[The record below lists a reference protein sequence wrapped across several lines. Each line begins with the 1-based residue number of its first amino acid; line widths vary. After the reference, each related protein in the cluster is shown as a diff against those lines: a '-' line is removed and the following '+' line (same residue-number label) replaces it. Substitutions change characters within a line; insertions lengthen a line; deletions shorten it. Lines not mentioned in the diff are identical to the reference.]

1 MSVSVVVVVWPACC
15 GAAWA
20 PLWSRAEP
28 KRGLSSVTG
37 VLLSLPVRPSSL
49 LVNEA
54 DLGGGF
60 RSADGR
66 LVCASEPNSGLSV
79 TSAVD
84 AVDAAVAKLPYNGFW
99 KTTGS
104 ELPLPLP
111 LLPSSPGYAS
121 IWWIGVA
128 MS

>member
-1 MSVSVVVVVWPACC
+1 M
-15 GAAWA
+15 
-20 PLWSRAEP
+20 
-28 KRGLSSVTG
+28 
-37 VLLSLPVRPSSL
+37 
-49 LVNEA
+49 
-54 DLGGGF
+54 GGGF

-66 LVCASEPNSGLSV
+66 LVGASEPNSGLSV

-84 AVDAAVAKLPYNGFW
+84 AVDAAAAKSPYNGFW

-104 ELPLPLP
+104 ELLPLPLP